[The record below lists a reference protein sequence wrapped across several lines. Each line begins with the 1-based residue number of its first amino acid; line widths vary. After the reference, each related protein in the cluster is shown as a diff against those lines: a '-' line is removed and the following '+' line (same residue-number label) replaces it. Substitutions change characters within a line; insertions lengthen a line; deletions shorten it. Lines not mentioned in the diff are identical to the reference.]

1 MRPSWLM
8 YPRVFRI
15 VAFVSGVATFLLMSV
30 GGVANMGDPGPGD
43 PYEVPQIT
51 YVCIKLAWA
60 TASIAVLAVAWATW
74 LVISQHLARNQKE

>member
-8 YPRVFRI
+8 RPRVFRI
-15 VAFVSGVATFLLMSV
+15 VAFVSGVATFLVMSV

-51 YVCIKLAWA
+51 YVCIWLAWT
-60 TASIAVLAVAWATW
+60 TASIGVLAVAWATW
-74 LVISQHLARNQKE
+74 LFFSQRPARTRKE